1 MLGNWVL
8 HNQSA
13 EARAEN
19 LAVEPGDTIDF
30 IVSIH
35 ESLNNN
41 DFIWSPVIRLT
52 GPNAIRDANGP
63 RRSGMPKRIS
73 VGPSPER
80 EAPLTVWEKYAQ
92 ALLLSNEFLFVD

>member
-1 MLGNWVL
+1 M

-13 EARAEN
+13 EAKAEN

-52 GPNAIRDANGP
+52 GPNAIRDANGYAKEWKAEKDF
-63 RRSGMPKRIS
+63 SGPPAQS
-73 VGPSPER
+73 EP
-80 EAPLTVWEKYAQ
+80 PLNAWEQFAQ
-92 ALLLSNEFLFVD
+92 ALLSSNEFLFVD